1 MNKEFT
7 PRILLIDDLRD
18 NLLTLEMS
26 LRTLAAEIVSVTSGR
41 EALIKVQQQDFSLI
55 IIDVQMPEMDGFETA
70 ENIRL
75 GRRNQHT
82 PIIFLTAVYND
93 QQSISQGYR
102 TGAIDYITKPFNRE
116 ILLSKTRNFLEIDR
130 MKYELRESK
139 KLFHDILQDQTD
151 LICRTD
157 ANFKVLFANRA
168 LLITLTSTFEMLQGQ
183 DIMQWIDEHDLIRWK
198 TLVSSLSP
206 THDVTRLNHSL
217 KISALRHMPVTS
229 VIRVL
234 YNSNYELTGYQVVM
248 RDITAEVKSSE
259 DLLRLRRHADEQLAA
274 KASFMAAIGK
284 SAAESTNVLIRE
296 IDRLMPLQD
305 EGIQR
310 QAEHVAYLA
319 EELQQM
325 LEQFYLLNNLEASQ
339 APPQLCWFNPQQLAE
354 EVIAKVHATRD
365 WKYGVRAE
373 MTDAEPQDAELKG
386 NKSAIGEL
394 LFHLLMTTC
403 FFTHSGA
410 IHVSLQSIKTEKNS
424 LKLAFSIQSAQSQIP
439 ADVAH
444 QILDGNKSGLKE
456 SIHLPARVLLHIG
469 FAKVLAE
476 KLQAQ
481 MIFNEKMEGQALFG
495 FRLSLERKIPKKK
508 ESSIDF
514 KILVVEDNMLNQKV
528 VATTLKRNGYLF
540 ELADNGQMAVEMVK
554 ASHFDFIIM
563 DIQMPVVD
571 GYEATRKIRQWEQ
584 GDKNRRPAIIL
595 ALTAN
600 ATREDQEKCREVGMD
615 GYMTKPF
622 KMNELEEIIQNFEM

>member
-82 PIIFLTAVYND
+82 PIIFLTAVYHD
-93 QQSISQGYR
+93 QHSISQGYR

-130 MKYELRESK
+130 IKYELGESK
-139 KLFHDILQDQTD
+139 KLFHDIVQDQTD

-157 ANFKVLFANRA
+157 ENFKVLFANRA

-183 DIMQWIDEHDLIRWK
+183 DIMQWVDEHDLIRWK
-198 TLVSSLSP
+198 TLVASLSP
-206 THDVTRLNHSL
+206 THDVTRLNHTL
-217 KISALRHMPVTS
+217 KISPLRHMPVTS

-259 DLLRLRRHADEQLAA
+259 DLQRLRRHADEQLAA

-284 SAAESTNVLIRE
+284 SAAENTNVLIRE

-319 EELQQM
+319 EDLQQM

-339 APPQLCWFNPQQLAE
+339 APPQLCWFDPQQLAE
-354 EVIAKVHATRD
+354 EVIARVHATRD

-373 MTDAEPQDAELKG
+373 MAEAEPIDAGLKG
-386 NKSAIGEL
+386 NKSAIGDL

-403 FFTHSGA
+403 FFTQSGT
-410 IHVSLQSIKTEKNS
+410 ILVSLQTAKTEKNT
-424 LKLAFSIQSAQSQIP
+424 LKLAFSIQSAQAQIP
-439 ADVAH
+439 ADFAH
-444 QILDGNKSGLKE
+444 QILDGNKSSLKE
-456 SIHLPARVLLHIG
+456 SIHLPARILLHIG

-476 KLQAQ
+476 KLQTQ
-481 MIFNEKMEGQALFG
+481 IIFTEKMEGQALFG
-495 FRLSLERKIPKKK
+495 FRLSLERKIPEQE
-508 ESSIDF
+508 ESGKDF

-528 VATTLKRNGYLF
+528 VATTLKRSGYSF

-554 ASHFDFIIM
+554 ASHFDFVIM
-563 DIQMPVVD
+563 DIQMPLVD
-571 GYEATRKIRQWEQ
+571 GYEATRKIRQWER
-584 GDKNRRPAIIL
+584 GDKSRRPAIIL

-600 ATREDQEKCREVGMD
+600 ATREDQEKCHEVGMD

-622 KMNELEEIIQNFEM
+622 KMNELEDIIQNFEM